1 MIINIYIYLFIYRP
15 HSINNNLNM
24 ISASLRMYGIFLHQ
38 LFVKDQIARKWPV
51 QAYDPALDPR
61 KTSPDVENPVPAVPA
76 VPAAPAAP
84 VAPAQ
89 EVMAESNNNTLPGQ
103 IEGTK

>member
-1 MIINIYIYLFIYRP
+1 
-15 HSINNNLNM
+15 
-24 ISASLRMYGIFLHQ
+24 MYGIFLHQ

-61 KTSPDVENPVPAVPA
+61 KTSPDVENPVPA
-76 VPAAPAAP
+76 AP

>member
-1 MIINIYIYLFIYRP
+1 MTINKYIYIYRP

-24 ISASLRMYGIFLHQ
+24 IFASLRMYGIFLHQ

-76 VPAAPAAP
+76 APAAP